1 MLSRFTPLLL
11 LAPAALLSACGTY
24 NGGVDSVYQPVVERN
39 DYVFDVRTA
48 GYALAPGENGRL
60 AGWLES
66 MGLRYGDRIS
76 IDDGG
81 NGSANGAR
89 ATIGEEASRY
99 GLMLSEQA
107 PVTVGQIAPGTVRVV
122 VTRMTASVPNCP
134 DYSRVYQ
141 PDFSASTTS
150 NFGCANNSNLAA
162 MVADPG
168 DLVRGATGSSVTDPM
183 TGGKAINALRGAA
196 PTGGG
201 GTQVKTD
208 SAGGTK

>member
-1 MLSRFTPLLL
+1 MLPRFTPLLL
-11 LAPAALLSACGTY
+11 APALLLSACGTY

-39 DYVFDVRTA
+39 DYFFDVRTA
-48 GYALAPGENGRL
+48 GYGLAPGEGQRL

-66 MGLRYGDRIS
+66 MGLRYGDRIA

-81 NGSANGAR
+81 SGAGGR
-89 ATIGEEASRY
+89 DEIAAQASLY
-99 GLMLSEQA
+99 GMMLSDQA

-141 PDFSASTTS
+141 PDWSASTTS
-150 NFGCANNSNLAA
+150 NFGCAINSNLAA
-162 MVADPG
+162 MVADPA
-168 DLVRGATGSSVTDPM
+168 DLVRGASGSTVTDPM
-183 TGGKAINALRGAA
+183 TGGKAINALRGAK

-201 GTQVKTD
+201 GTTVKSD
-208 SAGGTK
+208 STGGKQ

>member
-24 NGGVDSVYQPVVERN
+24 NGGVDSVYQPVVERA

-48 GYALAPGENGRL
+48 GYALAPGESGRL

-81 NGSANGAR
+81 NGNASGAR
-89 ATIGEEASRY
+89 AAIGEEASRY
-99 GLMLSEQA
+99 GLMLSDQA

-134 DYSRVYQ
+134 DHSRVYQ

-150 NFGCANNSNLAA
+150 NFGCAINSNLAA
-162 MVADPG
+162 MVADPA
-168 DLVRGATGSSVTDPM
+168 DLVRGASGSTVADPM
-183 TGGKAINALRGAA
+183 TGGKAIRALRGAT
-196 PTGGG
+196 PTGSG
-201 GTQVKTD
+201 GTNVKSD
-208 SAGGTK
+208 SAGGKQ